1 MFFREDLC
9 RLRGLQCSHLD
20 SRTTASFEGCGV
32 VIGHSGLTRTPFL
45 PSRFCFGFDM
55 FKGKWRILQGV
66 KGHSQV
72 TDFDEW
78 TTFRGIWDTKEER
91 TDASRT
97 ASDSA
102 TEGPFLPG
110 QSVGNVKDC
119 RSQCVAA
126 RRRDVAH
133 LKEMKSKAAR
143 QGVRADLVH
152 LQRSQLMT

>member
-1 MFFREDLC
+1 M
-9 RLRGLQCSHLD
+9 RGLQCSHLG
-20 SRTTASFEGCGV
+20 SRTTASIQGCGV
-32 VIGHSGLTRTPFL
+32 FTGHSGLTRTPFL

-110 QSVGNVKDC
+110 QSVGNFKDC

-126 RRRDVAH
+126 RRRDMAY
-133 LKEMKSKAAR
+133 LKEMKSKGCQTR
-143 QGVRADLVH
+143 R
-152 LQRSQLMT
+152 